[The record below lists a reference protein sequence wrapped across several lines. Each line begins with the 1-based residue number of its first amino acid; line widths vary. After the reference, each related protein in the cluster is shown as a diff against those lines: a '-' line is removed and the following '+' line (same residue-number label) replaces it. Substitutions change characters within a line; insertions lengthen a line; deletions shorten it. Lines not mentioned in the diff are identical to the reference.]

1 VSRQNSFDGVA
12 LSRTSKFSS
21 APFEADSA
29 ALPPAARDSPR
40 RARYTLPMF
49 TRRTLIASAM
59 AAPAMAQVDLG
70 FADNGL
76 RPATRAFP
84 QKGEMILQRSS
95 PPLLET
101 PMSVFDAHDFTPN
114 DRFFVRWHYPFPTS
128 VDPAS
133 HRLRVAGHVGKP
145 LSLSLAALARLPRV
159 AIAAVNQCAG
169 NGRGLFAPRIAGAQ
183 WANGAMGNALWE
195 GVRLKDVLALA
206 GVKPGAVA
214 VRCGG
219 LDTPLIDGAPDYDK
233 SLPIDHALSDDVL
246 IAWGMNGQ
254 ALPLL
259 NGFPL
264 RLVVP
269 GWYSTYWVKML
280 DSITVLD
287 KADEGF
293 WMAKAY
299 LQPANALADIAPG
312 APAGPRVPVTTMRP
326 RALITNI
333 TNAARL
339 PARGLTPI
347 QGVALGGDHGVNI
360 VEISADG
367 GRSWVPAQLGPDHG
381 RYSFRRFRGALALG
395 PGRHAIIA
403 RATNA
408 AGVIQPLSQN
418 WNPSGYNRAGVEPVA
433 VEIG

>member
-1 VSRQNSFDGVA
+1 M
-12 LSRTSKFSS
+12 L
-21 APFEADSA
+21 
-29 ALPPAARDSPR
+29 
-40 RARYTLPMF
+40 
-49 TRRTLIASAM
+49 TRRTLIASAL
-59 AAPAMAQVDLG
+59 AAPAAAQVDLG
-70 FADNGL
+70 FADNGM
-76 RPATRAFP
+76 RPTTRAFP
-84 QKGEMILQRSS
+84 QKGEMILQRST

-101 PMSVFDAHDFTPN
+101 PLSVFDANDFTPN
-114 DRFFVRWHYPFPTS
+114 DRFFVRWHYPFPLQI
-128 VDPAS
+128 DPAK
-133 HRLRVAGHVGKP
+133 HRLRIAGHVAKP
-145 LSLSLAALARLPRV
+145 LSLSLADLARLPRV

-169 NGRGLFAPRIAGAQ
+169 NGRGLFSPRVAGAQ

-206 GVKPGAVA
+206 GVKAGAVA

-219 LDTPLIDGAPDYDK
+219 LDTPLVDNAPDFEK

-246 IAWGMNGQ
+246 IAWSMNGT

-280 DSITVLD
+280 DAIEVLAKPD
-287 KADEGF
+287 DGY

-326 RALITNI
+326 RALVTNI
-333 TNAARL
+333 ASGTKL
-339 PARGLTPI
+339 PARALTPI
-347 QGVALGGDHGVNI
+347 QGVALGGDHGVTS
-360 VEISADG
+360 VELSADA

-381 RYSFRRFRGALALG
+381 RYSFRRFRGALALA
-395 PGRHAIIA
+395 PGRHLILA
-403 RATNA
+403 RAKNA
-408 AGVIQPLSQN
+408 AGVEQPLGQN
-418 WNPSGYNRAGVEPVA
+418 WNPSGYNRAGIEPVA
-433 VEIG
+433 VEII

>member
-1 VSRQNSFDGVA
+1 M
-12 LSRTSKFSS
+12 
-21 APFEADSA
+21 APD
-29 ALPPAARDSPR
+29 RIG
-40 RARYTLPMF
+40 RYTIPML
-49 TRRTLIASAM
+49 TRRTLIASAL
-59 AAPAMAQVDLG
+59 AAPAAAQVDLG

-76 RPATRAFP
+76 RPTTRAFP
-84 QKGEMILQRSS
+84 QKGEMILQRST

-101 PMSVFDAHDFTPN
+101 PLSVFDAADFTPN

-128 VDPAS
+128 VDPAK
-133 HRLRVAGHVGKP
+133 HRLRIGGHVGKP
-145 LSLSLAALARLPRV
+145 LSLSLADLARLPRV

-169 NGRGLFAPRIAGAQ
+169 NGRGLFNPRMAGAQ
-183 WANGAMGNALWE
+183 WGNGAMGNALWE

-214 VRCGG
+214 VRFGG
-219 LDTPLIDGAPDYDK
+219 LDTPLVDAAPDFEK
-233 SLPIDHALSDDVL
+233 SLPIDRALTDDVL

-254 ALPLL
+254 PLPLL

-280 DSITVLD
+280 DHIEVLD

-299 LQPANALADIAPG
+299 LQPANALADITPG
-312 APAGPRVPVTTMRP
+312 APAGPRVPVTIMRP
-326 RALITNI
+326 RAVITNI
-333 TNAARL
+333 ADGAKL
-339 PARGLTPI
+339 PPRGFTPV
-347 QGVALGGDHGVNI
+347 QGVALGGDQGVKT
-360 VEISADG
+360 VELSADG

-381 RYSFRRFRGALALG
+381 RYSFRRFRGALALPAG
-395 PGRHAIIA
+395 KNVIMA

-408 AGVIQPLSQN
+408 AGVSQPLTQN
-418 WNPSGYNRAGVEPVA
+418 WNPSGYNRAGVDPVR
-433 VEIG
+433 VEIA

>member
-1 VSRQNSFDGVA
+1 MAPDGG
-12 LSRTSKFSS
+12 
-21 APFEADSA
+21 E
-29 ALPPAARDSPR
+29 
-40 RARYTLPMF
+40 RYTIPML
-49 TRRTLIASAM
+49 TRRTLIASAL
-59 AAPAMAQVDLG
+59 AAPAAAQVDLG

-76 RPATRAFP
+76 RPTTRAFP
-84 QKGEMILQRSS
+84 QKGEMILQRST

-101 PMSVFDAHDFTPN
+101 PLSVFDAHDFTPN
-114 DRFFVRWHYPFPTS
+114 DRFYVRWHYPFPTS
-128 VDPAS
+128 IDPTK
-133 HRLRVAGHVGKP
+133 HRLRVGGHVGKP
-145 LSLSLAALARLPRV
+145 LELSLADLARLPRV

-169 NGRGLFAPRIAGAQ
+169 NGRGLFSPRMAGAQ
-183 WANGAMGNALWE
+183 WGNGAMGNALWE

-206 GVKPGAVA
+206 GVRPGAVA

-219 LDTPLIDGAPDYDK
+219 LDTPLVEAAPDFEK
-233 SLPIDHALSDDVL
+233 SLPIDHALTDDVL

-254 ALPLL
+254 PLPLL

-280 DSITVLD
+280 DHIEVLD

-299 LQPANALADIAPG
+299 LQPANALADVVPG
-312 APAGPRVPVTTMRP
+312 APAGPRVPVTIMRP
-326 RALITNI
+326 RAVITNI
-333 TNAARL
+333 TDNSKL
-339 PARGLTPI
+339 PPRSLTPVQGLAFGGD
-347 QGVALGGDHGVNI
+347 QGVKK
-360 VEISADG
+360 VELSADG

-395 PGRHAIIA
+395 PGRHIILA

-408 AGVIQPLSQN
+408 AGVSQPLTQN
-418 WNPSGYNRAGVEPVA
+418 WNPSGYNRAGVDPVR
-433 VEIG
+433 VEIA

>member
-1 VSRQNSFDGVA
+1 M
-12 LSRTSKFSS
+12 L
-21 APFEADSA
+21 
-29 ALPPAARDSPR
+29 
-40 RARYTLPMF
+40 
-49 TRRTLIASAM
+49 TRRTLIASAL
-59 AAPAMAQVDLG
+59 AAPAAAQVDLG
-70 FADNGL
+70 FADNGM
-76 RPATRAFP
+76 RPTTSAFP
-84 QKGEMILQRSS
+84 QKGEMILQRST

-101 PMSVFDAHDFTPN
+101 PLSVFDANDFTPN
-114 DRFFVRWHYPFPTS
+114 DRFFVRWHYPFPLQI
-128 VDPAS
+128 DPAK
-133 HRLRVAGHVGKP
+133 HRLRIGGHVAKP
-145 LSLSLAALARLPRV
+145 LSLSLADLARLPRV

-169 NGRGLFAPRIAGAQ
+169 NGRGLFSPRVAGAQ

-206 GVKPGAVA
+206 GMKAGAVA

-219 LDTPLIDGAPDYDK
+219 LDTPLVDNAPDFEK

-246 IAWGMNGQ
+246 IAWGMNGT

-280 DSITVLD
+280 DAIEVLAKPD
-287 KADEGF
+287 DGY

-326 RALITNI
+326 RALVTNI
-333 TNAARL
+333 ASGAKL
-339 PARGLTPI
+339 PARAFTPV
-347 QGVALGGDHGVNI
+347 QGVALGGDHGVTS
-360 VEISADG
+360 VELSADA

-381 RYSFRRFRGALALG
+381 RYSFRRFRGALALA
-395 PGRHAIIA
+395 PGRHLILA
-403 RATNA
+403 RAKNA
-408 AGVIQPLSQN
+408 AGVEQPLGQN
-418 WNPSGYNRAGVEPVA
+418 WNPSGYNRAGIESVA
-433 VEIG
+433 VEII

>member
-1 VSRQNSFDGVA
+1 M
-12 LSRTSKFSS
+12 L
-21 APFEADSA
+21 
-29 ALPPAARDSPR
+29 
-40 RARYTLPMF
+40 
-49 TRRTLIASAM
+49 TRRTLIASAL
-59 AAPAMAQVDLG
+59 AAPAAAQVDLG

-76 RPATRAFP
+76 RPTTSAFP
-84 QKGEMILQRSS
+84 QKGAMILQRSS

-101 PMSVFDAHDFTPN
+101 PISVFDAHDFTPN

-128 VDPAS
+128 VDPAR
-133 HRLRVAGHVGKP
+133 HRLRISGHVGKP
-145 LSLSLAALARLPRV
+145 LSLSLADLARLPRV
-159 AIAAVNQCAG
+159 ALAAVNQCAG
-169 NGRGLFAPRIAGAQ
+169 NGRGLFAPRMAGAQ
-183 WANGAMGNALWE
+183 WGNGAMGNALWE

-206 GVKPGAVA
+206 GMKAGAVA

-219 LDTPLIDGAPDYDK
+219 LDAPLVQTAPDFEK
-233 SLPIDHALSDDVL
+233 SLPIDHAMSDDVM
-246 IAWGMNGQ
+246 IAWAMNGA

-280 DSITVLD
+280 DHIEVLA
-287 KADEGF
+287 KPDEGF

-312 APAGPRVPVTTMRP
+312 APAGPRVPVTIMRP

-333 TNAARL
+333 GDGAKL
-339 PARGLTPI
+339 PARDFTPV
-347 QGVALGGDHGVNI
+347 QGVALGGDQGVKT
-360 VEISADG
+360 VELSADG

-381 RYSFRRFRGALALG
+381 RYSFRRFRGALSLL
-395 PGRHAIIA
+395 PGRHIVMA

-408 AGVIQPLSQN
+408 AGVTQPLTQN
-418 WNPSGYNRAGVEPVA
+418 WNPSGYNRAGVDPVR

>member
-1 VSRQNSFDGVA
+1 M
-12 LSRTSKFSS
+12 L
-21 APFEADSA
+21 
-29 ALPPAARDSPR
+29 
-40 RARYTLPMF
+40 
-49 TRRTLIASAM
+49 TRRSLIASAL
-59 AAPAMAQVDLG
+59 AAPAAAQVDLG
-70 FADNGL
+70 FADNGM
-76 RPATRAFP
+76 RPTTSAFP
-84 QKGEMILQRSS
+84 QKGEMILQRST

-101 PMSVFDAHDFTPN
+101 PLSVFDANDFTPN
-114 DRFFVRWHYPFPTS
+114 DRFFVRWHYPFPLQI
-128 VDPAS
+128 DPAK
-133 HRLRVAGHVGKP
+133 HRLRIGGHVAKP
-145 LSLSLAALARLPRV
+145 LSLSLADLARLPRV

-169 NGRGLFAPRIAGAQ
+169 NGRGLFSPRVAGAQ

-206 GVKPGAVA
+206 GVKAGTVA

-219 LDTPLIDGAPDYDK
+219 LDTPLVDNAPDFEK

-246 IAWGMNGQ
+246 IAWSMNGT

-280 DSITVLD
+280 DAIEVLAKPD
-287 KADEGF
+287 DGY

-326 RALITNI
+326 RALVTNI
-333 TNAARL
+333 ASGAKL
-339 PARGLTPI
+339 PARAFTPV
-347 QGVALGGDHGVNI
+347 QGVALGGDHGVTS
-360 VEISADG
+360 VELSADA

-381 RYSFRRFRGALALG
+381 RYSFRRFRGALALA
-395 PGRHAIIA
+395 PGRHLILA
-403 RATNA
+403 RAKNA
-408 AGVIQPLSQN
+408 AGVEQPLGQN
-418 WNPSGYNRAGVEPVA
+418 WNPSGYNRAGIESVA
-433 VEIG
+433 VEII

>member
-1 VSRQNSFDGVA
+1 M
-12 LSRTSKFSS
+12 L
-21 APFEADSA
+21 
-29 ALPPAARDSPR
+29 
-40 RARYTLPMF
+40 
-49 TRRTLIASAM
+49 TRRTLIVSAL
-59 AAPAMAQVDLG
+59 AAPAAAQVDLG

-76 RPATRAFP
+76 RPTTRAFP
-84 QKGEMILQRSS
+84 QKGEMILQRST

-101 PMSVFDAHDFTPN
+101 PISVFDAHDFTPN

-128 VDPAS
+128 VDPAR
-133 HRLRVAGHVGKP
+133 HRLRIGGHVGKS
-145 LSLSLAALARLPRV
+145 LNLSLADLAKLPRV

-169 NGRGLFAPRIAGAQ
+169 NGRGLFNPRIAGAQ

-195 GVRLKDVLALA
+195 GVRLKDLLALA
-206 GVKPGAVA
+206 GVKGGAVA
-214 VRCGG
+214 VRFGG
-219 LDTPLIDGAPDYDK
+219 LDTPLVAAAADFEK

-254 ALPLL
+254 PLPLL

-287 KADEGF
+287 KPDDGY

-312 APAGPRVPVTTMRP
+312 APSGPRVPVTNMRP
-326 RALITNI
+326 RAVVTNI
-333 TNAARL
+333 ADGAKL
-339 PARGLTPI
+339 PARGFTPV
-347 QGVALGGDHGVNI
+347 QGVALGGDHGVKT
-360 VEISADG
+360 VELSADG
-367 GRSWVPAQLGPDHG
+367 GRGWVPAQLGPDHG
-381 RYSFRRFRGALALG
+381 RYSFRRFRGALALA
-395 PGRHAIIA
+395 PGRQIIMA

-408 AGVIQPLSQN
+408 AGVTQPLVQN
-418 WNPSGYNRAGVEPVA
+418 WNPSGYNRAGVDPVR
-433 VEIG
+433 VEIA